1 MLASLLIKTVIW
13 LAFMA
18 ALLFVPAG
26 TIAWPQAWV
35 FLIEMVATG
44 VLITGWLYVHD
55 PALLGAA
62 DGFAGAARNSLL
74 THCSPLRAS
83 MRPWPCGIKSCG
95 MTGFLAPHVT
105 GRLVVD

>member
-13 LAFMA
+13 LALMA

-44 VLITGWLYVHD
+44 VLITGLALCPTIPRCWRSGWL
-55 PALLGAA
+55 
-62 DGFAGAARNSLL
+62 RR
-74 THCSPLRAS
+74 CSAS
-83 MRPWPCGIKSCG
+83 RRPGIEYS
-95 MTGFLAPHVT
+95 
-105 GRLVVD
+105 